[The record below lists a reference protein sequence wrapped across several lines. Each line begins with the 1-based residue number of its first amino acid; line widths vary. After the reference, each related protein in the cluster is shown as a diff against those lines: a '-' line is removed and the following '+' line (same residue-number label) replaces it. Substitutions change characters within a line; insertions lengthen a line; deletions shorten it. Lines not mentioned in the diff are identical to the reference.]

1 MTKLLKKAFEEASRL
16 PEMDQNALAKWVLEE
31 LHSERAWSKSFAES
45 EDVFEKLADEAL
57 AEKRKGETVP
67 LYPSFHF
74 KRIHST
80 RPIFSV

>member
-31 LHSERAWSKSFAES
+31 LHYERAWSKSFAES
-45 EDVFEKLADEAL
+45 EDVLEKLADEAL

-67 LYPSFHF
+67 LDLD
-74 KRIHST
+74 RL
-80 RPIFSV
+80 

>member
-45 EDVFEKLADEAL
+45 EDVLVKLANEAL

-67 LYPSFHF
+67 LALD
-74 KRIHST
+74 RL
-80 RPIFSV
+80 